1 MKRILYLCLMI
12 MVCTAATAQT
22 NFGELRATVVDDET
36 SQPLEFATVTAIL
49 NGAFIKTESTNEK
62 GEATIKQLTP
72 DMYNIQIN
80 LSGYQKQIIKEVP
93 IKADEPTVI
102 QVRLLVKATKV
113 PDVVIGV
120 FVEPLIKPL
129 DISHT
134 LLNPSNS
141 PFRNNLT
148 AMINQ
153 APNTF
158 SQDGRGLSIGG
169 TRQGA
174 NNYYWNGILLTGNNV
189 SNFPA
194 EAMQNTSVLLGG
206 FSAEY
211 GDFLGGAININT
223 PRPGINKIRKV
234 EVISSSLFDKYHNNY
249 AEAFFMGPLWV
260 KNRGRKDSQSVK
272 LGYMLSTNFHYQA
285 DRLPSAIGVLQLKD
299 DKQKELEAN
308 PIRQSS
314 TGQGF
319 VPSAE
324 FITQGDLERITAN
337 QNVPSTNATFLGE
350 LNFVPNDR
358 IQILLGA
365 KYDYANRMNYNFGNS
380 LFNSANNSQTIQHN
394 ILSYIGLT
402 HNLKL
407 GEKSKIKNAYY
418 TIRLD
423 YQSQWQKT
431 QDPLHGEDF
440 FNYGHIGRFNTYSTP
455 AYEFVTGNENAKP
468 DSVIIE
474 GKQYYLKNYYRQTG
488 NRLIDTLVTFD
499 RTNTSNPLRA
509 NYTDLFYEL
518 SGRNNINSITDI
530 RSSGA
535 GLVNG
540 QTPIGVYSNMWNNI
554 GLGVQGYGKNQQK
567 KFGFNATGQLSTE
580 NHDLRFGVY
589 FEQRVQRGWNVNANG
604 LWTLMWQLANNGL
617 ELDTDNPILVTDA
630 NGIFNDTIKYGF
642 RQTAAQSTFDKNLRN
657 KLIEQGLNDNY
668 GNPIN
673 ENSFIDVNSYDP
685 NMFRLS
691 MFSADE
697 LLNNGNNYVSYF
709 GYDYLGNKVRGNSAI
724 TDFTDNEQLRSV
736 GAYMPTYAAAFIQ
749 DKVEFKNFT
758 IRAGLRLERFDNN
771 LPVLKDPF
779 LLYDAKTA
787 GEVQELNGSEINHPG
802 AIGNDYTVYVDDAK
816 NPTEVTGYRNGTV
829 WYNEKGLQISDP
841 ASIAEKSKSSTI
853 QPYLR
858 NPEQNR
864 VSASAFK
871 DYEPQVLVLPR
882 LYFDFPI
889 NQSARFFGS
898 YDALSQ
904 RPTNNFATISQY
916 YYLPFN
922 PTSIIGNPNLK
933 PQLSFNYEIGFKL
946 KVSSKSA
953 LGLTATYK
961 EQRNLIQ
968 LFRYNYAY
976 PISYT
981 SFANIDFSTI
991 KSFTVQ
997 YIYKH
1002 NKRFEFDAS
1011 YVLQYADGTGSSAG
1025 SQQALVSAGQPN
1037 LRTLFPLSYDIRN
1050 NIKFNA
1056 TYYTKAGKDYRGL
1069 KIRNKE
1075 VFSNMGIVVNL
1086 NAFSG
1091 IPFTP
1096 NQLPTPNAQSGIVN
1110 RSPIKGSPFGARL
1123 PWQLQNDL
1131 SIFKNVAVKFGRT
1144 KKGKVKKGD
1153 LRFSLWV
1160 NNVLNIDN
1168 IRGIHPF
1175 TGSATTDGWLASEQG
1190 QRAAE
1195 EAVSN
1200 QAFVDLYNA
1209 ALANPNFFT
1218 MPRRVRLGVSLSF

>member
-1 MKRILYLCLMI
+1 

-22 NFGELRATVVDDET
+22 NFGELRATVIDKET
-36 SQPLEFATVTAIL
+36 KEPLDFAQVTVKL
-49 NGAFIKTESTNEK
+49 SGAFIKTEATNEK
-62 GEATIKQLTP
+62 GEATIKQLQP
-72 DMYNIQIN
+72 EMYDVQIN
-80 LSGYQKQIIKEVP
+80 LVGYQKKIIKEVP
-93 IKADEPTVI
+93 IKADEPTI
-102 QVRLLVKATKV
+102 LKV
-113 PDVVIGV
+113 EMLSVASTVTETVFGV
-120 FVEPLIKPL
+120 FVESPIPQFELT
-129 DISHT
+129 HT
-134 LLNPSNS
+134 FSNPTNS

-148 AMINQ
+148 AMLNQ

-158 SQDGRGLSIGG
+158 SQDGQGIVVGG
-169 TRQGA
+169 SRPGT
-174 NNYYWNGILLTGNNV
+174 NNYYWNGILLTGNNF
-189 SNFPA
+189 SSFPA
-194 EAMQNTSVLLGG
+194 EAMQNTSILLGG

-211 GDFLGGAININT
+211 GDFLGGAISINT
-223 PRPGINKIRKV
+223 PRPGLNKIRKV

-260 KNRGRKDSQSVK
+260 KNKGRGAEHGDRERVK

-285 DRLPSAIGVLQLKD
+285 DRLPSAIGAWQLKN

-308 PIRQSS
+308 PIKQSPV
-314 TGQGF
+314 GQGF
-319 VPSAE
+319 VPAAE
-324 FITQGDLERITAN
+324 FVTQGDLERVSAN

-350 LNFVPNDR
+350 LNFTPNDR

-365 KYDYANRMNYNFGNS
+365 KYDYANRVNYNFGNS

-394 ILSYIGLT
+394 LLSYVGLT
-402 HNLKL
+402 HNLKTSK
-407 GEKSKIKNAYY
+407 ESKIKNAYY

-440 FNYGHIGRFNTYSTP
+440 FNYGHIGKFNTYSTP

-468 DSVIIE
+468 DSVVID
-474 GKQYYLKNYYRQTG
+474 GKPYYLKNYYRQTG
-488 NRLIDTLVTFD
+488 NRLNDTLITFD
-499 RTNTSNPLRA
+499 RSNTSNPLRA
-509 NYTDLFYEL
+509 NYTDLFFEL
-518 SGRNNINSITDI
+518 SGRNNVNSITDI

-540 QTPIGVYSNMWNNI
+540 QNPIGVYSNMWNNI
-554 GLGVQGYGKNQQK
+554 GLGVQGYGKNQQE

-589 FEQRVQRGWNVNANG
+589 FEQQVQRGWNVNANS

-617 ELDTDNPILVTDA
+617 ELDKENPILVTDA
-630 NGIFNDTIKYGF
+630 NGIFNDTVKYGF
-642 RQTAAQSTFDKNLRN
+642 KQSASQSTFDKNLRS
-657 KLIEQGLNDNY
+657 KLIAQGAIDNN
-668 GNPIN
+668 GKPIN
-673 ENSFIDVNSYDP
+673 ENSFVDVNSYNP
-685 NMFRLS
+685 NMFSLS

-709 GYDYLGNKVRGNSAI
+709 GYDYLGNKVRGRNSIA
-724 TDFTDNEQLRSV
+724 DFTDNEQFRSV

-758 IRAGLRLERFDNN
+758 VRAGLRLERFDNN

-787 GEVQELNGSEINHPG
+787 NEVKEINGNAISHPE
-802 AIGNDYTVYVDDAK
+802 AIKDDFVVYVDDAK
-816 NPTEVTGYRNGTV
+816 NPTQVTGYRNGTT
-829 WYNEKGLQISDP
+829 WYNDKGLQIVD
-841 ASIAEKSKSSTI
+841 AAVIAEKSKSSTI
-853 QPYLR
+853 QPYLV

-871 DYEPQVLVLPR
+871 DYKPQIMVLPR
-882 LYFDFPI
+882 LYFDFPV
-889 NQSARFFGS
+889 NDYARFFGS

-922 PTSIIGNPNLK
+922 PTSIIGNPDLK
-933 PQLSFNYEIGFKL
+933 PQLSFNYELGFKL

-953 LGLTATYK
+953 LGLTAAYK

-968 LFRYNYAY
+968 LFRYNNAY

-1002 NKRFEFDAS
+1002 MKRFEFDAS

-1056 TYYTKAGKDYRGL
+1056 TYYTKAGDDYKGP
-1069 KIRNKE
+1069 KVRNVK
-1075 VFSNMGIVVNL
+1075 VFQNMGIVVNL

-1096 NQLPTPNAQSGIVN
+1096 NQLPTPNAQSGIAN
-1110 RSPIKGSPFGARL
+1110 RSPIKGTPFGARL

-1131 SIFKNVAVKFGRT
+1131 SIFKNVTVKLGRT
-1144 KKGKVKKGD
+1144 KEGKPKKGD

-1160 NNVLNIDN
+1160 NNVLNIKN
-1168 IRGIHPF
+1168 IRGIHPY
-1175 TGSATTDGWLASEQG
+1175 TGSANTDGWLASEQG
-1190 QRAAE
+1190 NRAKE
-1195 EAVSN
+1195 DAVSS
-1200 QAFVDLYNA
+1200 QAFVDLYNT